1 MNRDQSQE
9 EYNKVFREMKE
20 EQMPWDFEDF
30 LRKAKAQETDVPQ
43 NAEAPIVP
51 LSHGKKPSVPKGFW
65 MAAAIAVIITVGFG
79 ISRFSAPSA
88 LESKEMLVQ
97 QQIRTQQ
104 EHILQDS
111 GLAYQD
117 VADTL
122 SGKKNHMIIE
132 DSLSNEVSNP
142 EKVMNQIVP
151 KRGRIIKARK
161 ERLAHNSS
169 ATAPAE
175 YQENF
180 VIVNGH
186 KIKNEEEAINVT
198 KYSFQMLSDN
208 VARTIAT
215 SVVQENP
222 IEN

>member
-1 MNRDQSQE
+1 MNRDKSQDK
-9 EYNKVFREMKE
+9 YNEVFQQMKE
-20 EQMPWDFEDF
+20 DTMPWDFEDF
-30 LRKAKAQETDVPQ
+30 LKKAEAQETD
-43 NAEAPIVP
+43 AEEEGKSAPVIP
-51 LSHGKKPSVPKGFW
+51 ISKGKKPSVPKGFW
-65 MAAAIAVIITVGFG
+65 MAAGIALLITAGFG
-79 ISRFSAPSA
+79 ISRYYAPA
-88 LESKEMLVQ
+88 DLESQDALVQ
-97 QQIRTQQ
+97 NRIRTQKDD
-104 EHILQDS
+104 ILKDS

-117 VADTL
+117 VSDTL
-122 SGKKNHMIIE
+122 SGKKNHIIIE

-142 EKVMNQIVP
+142 DKVMNQIVP
-151 KRGRIIKARK
+151 KRGRIIRKPK
-161 ERLAHNSS
+161 ERLA
-169 ATAPAE
+169 ATSKQAAE

-208 VARTIAT
+208 VAKTIAS